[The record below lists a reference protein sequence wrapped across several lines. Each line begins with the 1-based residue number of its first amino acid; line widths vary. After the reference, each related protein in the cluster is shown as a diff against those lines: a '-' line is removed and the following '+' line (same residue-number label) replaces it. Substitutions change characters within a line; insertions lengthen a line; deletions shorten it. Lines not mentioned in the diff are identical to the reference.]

1 MSPATVRS
9 PSLGGVFHQ
18 HLDELIGLSAEVPG
32 SRHGS
37 AIQDLVLSIE
47 LFVFFIVWLR
57 QWPRVASR
65 SVPLFIIYAANLLGA
80 ALWCGLG
87 VYIHLF
93 EPLPTERTTA
103 WLSFLA
109 LGAVTPV
116 LFPLV
121 ASVAFAKKAPTPA
134 IAPWP
139 YVVTV
144 LSAMSYLLPM
154 SMGADLSLGGLM
166 PQKLWLT
173 PWHAADGRS
182 YGGQAH
188 GIAFDL
194 MSSYPCYRGDCM
206 FVLSTFF
213 MIGNLRSVAILHKEA
228 KSCSEKLRDMALT
241 LRFGIGLMLVNCMS
255 ILYLLVVLEMT
266 MTRVFDAFHAFQG
279 LIMAAS
285 FFSLLST
292 LRVQEDKT
300 A

>member
-1 MSPATVRS
+1 MSATTVRS
-9 PSLGGVFHQ
+9 PSLGGAFHQ
-18 HLDELIGLSAEVPG
+18 LLDEIMGLSAEVPG

-37 AIQDLVLSIE
+37 AIQDLVLSME
-47 LFVFFIVWLR
+47 LAVFLIVWLR
-57 QWPRVASR
+57 EWPRVTPR
-65 SVPLFIIYAANLLGA
+65 SVPLFFVYAANLLGA

-93 EPLPTERTTA
+93 EPLPTERTPA

-121 ASVAFAKKAPTPA
+121 SSCAFAKKVPTPA
-134 IAPWP
+134 NAPGP
-139 YVVTV
+139 YLVAV
-144 LSAMSYLLPM
+144 LAALSYLLVM
-154 SMGADLSLGGLM
+154 STAADLSLGGLM
-166 PQKLWLT
+166 PKQLWLT

-194 MSSYPCYRGDCM
+194 LSSYPCYRGDSM

-213 MIGNLRSVAILHKEA
+213 LISNLFSVVVLHRVEKVCKGEVSAIA
-228 KSCSEKLRDMALT
+228 WR
-241 LRFGIGLMLVNCMS
+241 LRFGASVMFVNCMS
-255 ILYLLVVLEMT
+255 ILYLLVVFEMT
-266 MTRVFDAFHAFQG
+266 VTGVFDVFHAFQG
-279 LIMAAS
+279 LIMAGS
-285 FFSLLST
+285 FFSLLSA
-292 LRVQEDKT
+292 LRVPEAKT